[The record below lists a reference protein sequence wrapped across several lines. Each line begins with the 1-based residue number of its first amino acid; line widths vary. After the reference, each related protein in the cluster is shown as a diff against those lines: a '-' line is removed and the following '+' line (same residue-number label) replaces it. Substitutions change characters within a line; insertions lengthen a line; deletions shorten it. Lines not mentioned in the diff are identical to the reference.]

1 MENKP
6 ANQGENLLNNLLI
19 LTYGKEHDL
28 LTAKPIIL
36 QVKDYGETNVSNII
50 KAWLLKLSE
59 AIGDNLTENVSR
71 LSTLA
76 DDLIDLYHY
85 DSLEDIRE
93 CLKKG
98 RRGQYG
104 FGHHKRGYIT
114 MLLLREWMTNHLDEK
129 CAIREKEIAANK
141 IQLKEVE
148 NFDPKEFYKNGK
160 QYFEEAKE
168 REKKRNS
175 FNSNAYDRI
184 KNDYF
189 EDKEL

>member
-1 MENKP
+1 
-6 ANQGENLLNNLLI
+6 LLI
-19 LTYGKEHDL
+19 LTYGKEHDI

-36 QVKDYGETNVSNII
+36 QVKEYGETNVSNII

-59 AIGDNLTENVSR
+59 AIGDNLTDNVSR

-76 DDLIDLYHY
+76 DDLIELYHY

-114 MLLLREWMTNHLDEK
+114 MLLLREWMTSYLDEK
-129 CAIREKEIAANK
+129 SSIREKQILAAKVEHKEI
-141 IQLKEVE
+141 E
-148 NFDPKEFYKNGK
+148 NFNPEEFYANGK
-160 QYFEEAKE
+160 KFFEQAEE

-184 KNDYF
+184 KDNYF
-189 EDKEL
+189 EDKKDQT